1 MLVLFWKFAK
11 FTNFK
16 FGPKN
21 LRKFLCLR
29 KFEVLVN
36 LLIKQ
41 TQGSAPA
48 TQTGAKVIIEQ

>member
-41 TQGSAPA
+41 TQGICCEGSLTDLSLQLA
-48 TQTGAKVIIEQ
+48 